1 MSLPR
6 KQMPVAELEEKVA
19 CGVKRFVKRKE
30 GEALYSIGR
39 HSFEK
44 LAREAH
50 ASLHYG
56 GNHLYDCE
64 KINEY
69 LQYFYDED

>member
-6 KQMPVAELEEKVA
+6 KQLPILELENMIA
-19 CGVKRFVKRKE
+19 NGAKRFVKREE
-30 GEALYSIGR
+30 GMHIYSLGR

-44 LAREAH
+44 LAQEAK